1 MKSLKKVVK
10 RLWDES
16 RMEDEVCI
24 GLRKLGVGII
34 EGKMGRL
41 LFRSLGL
48 VQDIIG
54 EDFAESDEFGDE
66 FMYSDDFDEFWKK
79 WFEERK
85 N

>member
-16 RMEDEVCI
+16 RMEDKVCKE
-24 GLRKLGVGII
+24 LRKLGVGII
-34 EGKMGRL
+34 EGKMGWL

-54 EDFAESDEFGDE
+54 EDFAESDEFSDE
-66 FMYSDDFDEFWKK
+66 FMCSDDFDEFWKK